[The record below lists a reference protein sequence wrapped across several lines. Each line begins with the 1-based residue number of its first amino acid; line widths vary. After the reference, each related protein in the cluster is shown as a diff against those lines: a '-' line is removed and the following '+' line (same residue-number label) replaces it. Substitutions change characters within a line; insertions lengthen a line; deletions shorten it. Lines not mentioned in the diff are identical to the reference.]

1 MERLSRRKR
10 RRVEK
15 HKGIINMKPRSRK
28 PFRQLFFSATL
39 LLTLAACTTYPV
51 TVSTETEQKAIWIQY
66 IQFGEYRLLGGSLGG
81 SVGENTGRG
90 RSSVGMGYIKIP
102 ETATYRWKKSA
113 HYTKSKYFPVH
124 EYTVQLPQEMPEL
137 KPDQKIKFLFLIK
150 EDNTVTVEVFA
161 Y

>member
-1 MERLSRRKR
+1 
-10 RRVEK
+10 
-15 HKGIINMKPRSRK
+15 MKPRFQK
-28 PFRQLFFSATL
+28 PFWQLVFSATL
-39 LLTLAACTTYPV
+39 LLALSACTTYPV
-51 TVSTETEQKAIWIQY
+51 TVSTETEQKAIWVLD
-66 IQFGEYRLLGGSLGG
+66 IQFGDYRLPGGGMGG

-90 RSSVGMGYIKIP
+90 RSSVGLGHIKIP
-102 ETATYRWKKSA
+102 ETATYRWKKRA